1 VLSPFRYGSLFHTVI
16 CFSKFVFYSNEH
28 ACCLFRRNIN
38 YVQLSLT
45 SFLKFTSK
53 LFSGFNF
60 ITNLNLLGEFRDFCW
75 NFYVGWIPL
84 ASARTLFSVF
94 TEILSA
100 ILIIRPRVAIA
111 TRCSMTFLILLIQII
126 NISLAKCWLL
136 QFVVWLVD

>member
-1 VLSPFRYGSLFHTVI
+1 VAVTFFIQSYV
-16 CFSKFVFYSNEH
+16 SKFVFYSNEH
-28 ACCLFRRNIN
+28 ACCLFRRNTN

-60 ITNLNLLGEFRDFCW
+60 ITNSNLLGEFRDFCW

-100 ILIIRPRVAIA
+100 ILIIRPRVAISLLA
-111 TRCSMTFLILLIQII
+111 VPWHFWFYWFRSLTFLWPNADCYNLL
-126 NISLAKCWLL
+126 CG
-136 QFVVWLVD
+136 